1 MHFYSRIFGASNS
14 GPAFC
19 NLNKWSFSLHFR
31 ILRFQHSTC
40 AVDTECLKENSAK
53 MIVMYCDTERD
64 RREGKVNA
72 DDGTELID

>member
-1 MHFYSRIFGASNS
+1 
-14 GPAFC
+14 
-19 NLNKWSFSLHFR
+19 
-31 ILRFQHSTC
+31 
-40 AVDTECLKENSAK
+40 VDTECLKENSAK